1 MPLLPDPPGGTA
13 YVLTV
18 LKDVINATWDLAG
31 TKQTEYATKIAN
43 ATSGFLDVTAPPT
56 VSAGTASVPAIT
68 APGVLIP
75 ASVDVSD
82 IIDSFD
88 SKYAELVQLLAD
100 KFVAFRTAYF
110 PDEQNAYNA
119 AEDWLQAAFANDAGL
134 PTAVHDQL
142 LTDARDSI
150 LAEAAKA
157 TDEVMAT
164 FAARRFP
171 LPPGASA
178 SAVLQIQGNAQAQM
192 AEAAR
197 KVTIMSVEQFR
208 FLVTS
213 TLDLRQKAM
222 AAAVEYIK
230 ALASGPDMASR
241 VIGIGYDAQSK
252 LISAAADF
260 YRADAGAKDVITKA
274 GQFNVSTAL
283 EADVKNQ
290 MAELTLIDDKLKA
303 LLSEAQSV
311 AQMTTALFNNLHA
324 GASLTGSSN
333 DNFNYNP

>member
-1 MPLLPDPPGGTA
+1 MPIIPDPPGGSA
-13 YVLTV
+13 YVYTV
-18 LKDVINATWDLAG
+18 LADVINATWDLAG
-31 TKQTEYATKIAN
+31 TKQTEFSAKIAN

-56 VSAGTASVPAIT
+56 VSAGTASVPTIT

-142 LTDARDSI
+142 LTDARDSV
-150 LAEAAKA
+150 LTEAAKA

-197 KVTIMSVEQFR
+197 KVTIMSVERFR

-213 TLDLRQKAM
+213 TLGLRQEAM

-274 GQFNVSTAL
+274 GQFNVTTAL
-283 EADVKNQ
+283 EADIKNQ
-290 MAELTLIDDKLKA
+290 MSELTLIDDKLKA
-303 LLSEAQSV
+303 LLTEAQV
-311 AQMTTALFNNLHA
+311 IGQGITAMLNNLHA
-324 GASLTGSSN
+324 NAGAQGN
-333 DNFNYNP
+333 DNVSTSL

>member
-1 MPLLPDPPGGTA
+1 MPIIPDPPGGAA
-13 YVLTV
+13 YVYTV
-18 LKDVINATWDLAG
+18 LADVINATWDLAG
-31 TKQTEYATKIAN
+31 TKQTEFSAKIAN

-56 VSAGTASVPAIT
+56 VSAGTASVPTIT

-110 PDEQNAYNA
+110 PDEQNAYTA
-119 AEDWLQAAFANDAGL
+119 AEDWLQAAFANDTGL

-142 LTDARDSI
+142 LTDARDSV
-150 LAEAAKA
+150 LTEAAKA

-274 GQFNVSTAL
+274 GQFNVTTAL
-283 EADVKNQ
+283 EADIKNQ
-290 MAELTLIDDKLKA
+290 MSELTLIDDKLKA
-303 LLSEAQSV
+303 LLTEAQV
-311 AQMTTALFNNLHA
+311 IGQGITAMLNNLHA
-324 GASLTGSSN
+324 NAAAQGN
-333 DNFNYNP
+333 DNVNTSL

>member
-1 MPLLPDPPGGTA
+1 MPIIPDPPGGSA
-13 YVLTV
+13 YVYTV
-18 LKDVINATWDLAG
+18 LADVINATWDLAG
-31 TKQTEYATKIAN
+31 TKQTEFSAKIAN

-56 VSAGTASVPAIT
+56 VSAGTASVPTIT

-157 TDEVMAT
+157 TDEVMAV

-197 KVTIMSVEQFR
+197 KITIMSVEQFR
-208 FLVTS
+208 FLVKS
-213 TLDLRQKAM
+213 ALELRQGAM

-252 LISAAADF
+252 LISAASAF
-260 YRADAGAKDVITKA
+260 YNARSQAAEVITKA
-274 GQFNVSTAL
+274 GQYNVSTDL
-283 EADVKNQ
+283 EAKVKNQ
-290 MAELTLIDDKLKA
+290 VADLTLIEDKLKA
-303 LLSEAQSV
+303 MLAEAQAV
-311 AQMTTALFNNLHA
+311 AQMSTALFNNLHA
-324 GASLTGSSN
+324 NAGAQGSDSVSTSL
-333 DNFNYNP
+333 

>member
-1 MPLLPDPPGGTA
+1 MPIVPLPPGGAA
-13 YVLTV
+13 YVYTV
-18 LKDVINATWDLAG
+18 VADVINATWDLAG
-31 TKQTEYATKIAN
+31 AKQTEFSTKIAN
-43 ATSGFLDVTAPPT
+43 ATSGFLDITAPPT
-56 VSAGTASVPAIT
+56 VTAGTAPVPTIDEPA
-68 APGVLIP
+68 VLIP
-75 ASVDVSD
+75 SSIDTSD
-82 IIDSFD
+82 ILATFD

-100 KFVAFRTAYF
+100 KFVAFRVAYF
-110 PDEQNAYNA
+110 PDEQNAYSA
-119 AEDWLQAAFANDAGL
+119 AEDWLQAAFTNDSGL

-197 KVTIMSVEQFR
+197 KITIMSVEQFR
-208 FLVTS
+208 FIVTS

-252 LISAAADF
+252 LISSAADF
-260 YRADAGAKDVITKA
+260 YRARAGAKEIITKA
-274 GQFNVSTAL
+274 NQYNVTTTL
-283 EADVKNQ
+283 EADIKNQ
-290 MAELTLIDDKLKA
+290 ASGLSMIDSKLKA
-303 LLSEAQSV
+303 LLSEAQVIGQSI
-311 AQMTTALFNNLHA
+311 TAMLNNLHA
-324 GASLTGSSN
+324 SAGAQGNAVYTQN
-333 DNFNYNP
+333 D

>member
-1 MPLLPDPPGGTA
+1 MPIVSSPPGGTA
-13 YVLTV
+13 YVYSV
-18 LKDVINATWDLAG
+18 LAEVINASWDLAL
-31 TKQTEYATKIAN
+31 TKQTQYEAKIAT
-43 ATSGFLDVTAPPT
+43 ATSGFLDTVGSPHVT
-56 VSAGTASVPAIT
+56 AGTASVPAIAEPAVFIPSTVET
-68 APGVLIP
+68 A
-75 ASVDVSD
+75 D
-82 IIDSFD
+82 IFDSFD
-88 SKYAELVQLLAD
+88 TKYLELVTLLSD
-100 KFVAFRTAYF
+100 KFVTFRASYF
-110 PDEQNAYNA
+110 PDEQNAYVA

-157 TDEVMAT
+157 TDEVMAV

-197 KVTIMSVEQFR
+197 KITIMSVEQFR
-208 FLVTS
+208 FLVKS
-213 TLDLRQKAM
+213 ALELRQGAM

-252 LISAAADF
+252 LISAASAF
-260 YRADAGAKDVITKA
+260 YNARSQAAEVITKA
-274 GQFNVSTAL
+274 GQYNVSTDL
-283 EADVKNQ
+283 EAKVKNQ
-290 MAELTLIDDKLKA
+290 VADLTLIEDKLKA
-303 LLSEAQSV
+303 MLAEAQAV
-311 AQMTTALFNNLHA
+311 AQMSTALFNNLHA
-324 GASLTGSSN
+324 NAGAQGSDSVSTSL
-333 DNFNYNP
+333 